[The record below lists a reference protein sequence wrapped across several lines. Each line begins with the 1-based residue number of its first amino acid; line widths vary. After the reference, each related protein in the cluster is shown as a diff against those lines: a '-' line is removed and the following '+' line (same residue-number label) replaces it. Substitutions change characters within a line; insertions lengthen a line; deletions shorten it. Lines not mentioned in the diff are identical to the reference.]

1 MEKKRYL
8 INEVAQKL
16 GISAAA
22 IRLYEKKGLFSSKK
36 DPENGYR
43 YFEEDDIYKIW
54 SVAYHRSYGLG
65 IYEIDALKHAG
76 TLEEILTFFDQRK
89 KESMAAI
96 AAEQQRIKL
105 FDFYNTYVYNAL
117 RCDDPPEILLTE
129 SLHFYDKNDIYT
141 RSGAAF
147 PGASFCY
154 VFESE
159 QSEAEMYSL
168 VYDHNMGMV
177 SPEDMKKELFAVA
190 PFRCVD
196 LVVSVERNLDP
207 AAALKKAKDAAEEE
221 CFTVKPPPICFPAAS
236 WTIRNITLRP
246 CCRLSKNESFLKNF
260 S

>member
-54 SVAYHRSYGLG
+54 SVAYHRSYHLSLQ
-65 IYEIDALKHAG
+65 EIDELKHSS
-76 TLEEILTFFDQRK
+76 TLEEILSFFEQRK
-89 KESMAAI
+89 KESAAAI

-141 RSGAAF
+141 RSGAAY

-154 VFESE
+154 VFETE
-159 QSEAEMYSL
+159 QSEPEMYSL
-168 VYDHNMGMV
+168 VYGHNMDMV
-177 SPEDMKKELFAVA
+177 SPEDMKNGLFTVA

-196 LVVSVERNLDP
+196 LVVSVEKTMDI
-207 AAALKKAKDAAEEE
+207 AAALDKAKATAEKSGLK
-221 CFTVKPPPICFPAAS
+221 VKPPFYIS
-236 WTIRNITLRP
+236 YL
-246 CCRLSKNESFLKNF
+246 LSCGELDDSKHYFEAMLPFVEK
-260 S
+260 

>member
-22 IRLYEKKGLFSSKK
+22 IRLYEKKGLFSSQK

-54 SVAYHRSYGLG
+54 SVAYHRSYNLS
-65 IYEIDALKHAG
+65 IQEIDDLKHSA
-76 TLEEILTFFDQRK
+76 TLEQVHSFFDQRK

-117 RCDDPPEILLTE
+117 RCGDPPEIVLTE
-129 SLHFYDKNDIYT
+129 PLHFYDKNDIYT

-154 VFESE
+154 VFEE
-159 QSEAEMYSL
+159 ERMEPEMYSL
-168 VYDHNMGMV
+168 VYDHNMNMV
-177 SPEDMKKELFAVA
+177 SLEDMKSELFTVP
-190 PFRCVD
+190 PFRGVD
-196 LVVSVERNLDP
+196 LVISVEKNMNIS
-207 AAALKKAKDAAEEE
+207 AALEKAKTAAGNSGFSV
-221 CFTVKPPPICFPAAS
+221 CSPFYIS
-236 WTIRNITLRP
+236 YL
-246 CCRLSKNESFLKNF
+246 LSCGELDSARHYFEAMLPLEKK
-260 S
+260 

>member
-22 IRLYEKKGLFSSKK
+22 IRLYEKKGLFSSKQ

-65 IYEIDALKHAG
+65 IHEIDALKHAG

-177 SPEDMKKELFAVA
+177 SPEDMKKELFTAV

-221 CFTVKPPPICFPAAS
+221 GFTVKPPFYIS
-236 WTIRNITLRP
+236 YL
-246 CCRLSKNESFLKNF
+246 LSCGELDDSKHYFEAMLPVVEK
-260 S
+260 